1 MCYVGI
7 DTLYCY
13 LPQNSAVSWVA
24 YFSGAIRSWVV
35 SFFVWV
41 LVQLSR
47 YFALRLS
54 HPHYKIQ

>member
-1 MCYVGI
+1 MQYLNLYPPRPPSCVAVS

-35 SFFVWV
+35 SFSYGF
-41 LVQLSR
+41 
-47 YFALRLS
+47 
-54 HPHYKIQ
+54 